1 MVLVM
6 CTLPDNA
13 LYVSK
18 FCEIISK
25 GLRVRDSNSR
35 VDARVSHFTK
45 GHYSVKTLNGV
56 MVLNL
61 CTSSDEAL

>member
-1 MVLVM
+1 MVLK

-18 FCEIISK
+18 FCKIISE

-35 VDARVSHFTK
+35 VDARVSQFTK